1 MRYSDPPRI
10 VAMHLKAQQ
19 RKILEQKKAEER
31 LARSLEREVSG
42 RSLKKQLTKSS
53 HSFAT
58 LKRLEKTSLEPLR
71 RKHENRGER
80 KFLLRFST
88 EAARQSIQQHTT
100 PWRPSGKTPA
110 FPSAEDLLLQPP
122 PAPPLLPI
130 AIAEVEHGPEAAAE
144 LAAELAAAATV
155 PVNIREQVSLMLRG
169 FSEAEAYNHTMQ
181 VALRRRRRMLD
192 GAQAEHDDDA
202 DDDDDDE
209 HEVARKALLMALRGG
224 KVSRTLEQRR
234 VVDMFHRLG
243 CDPDGNVSKESV
255 RTFVLE
261 RATSSGLSD
270 ELAAVFAND
279 FDDVFEELWEELDV
293 DGDMK
298 VDFSELYKLLRS
310 GKRMQLRPE
319 LREGALG
326 DIGCAAQNA
335 ISLRRDKWERRAPSS
350 QLKEVS
356 VLELRHALLSGA
368 AKVIDLFRQLDE
380 DGDGAVSRLEFRRV
394 LPLMGYDASDTE
406 AIDDLFDDLDL
417 DGSGAIAYEELKEL
431 LTVDRLAE
439 RGIELAAVLQDGA
452 LGEIEVT
459 AKNKNSLRGGDV
471 TIRRGEGRE
480 ASIAALQTQLWS
492 TAGKVSDLFRAL
504 DKDGDGVVTQDEFA
518 RGMGQL
524 GFQTDEAVLTDI
536 FCSLDASG
544 DGSIEY
550 AELEELLRP
559 RAEIASYLQEGA
571 KDFMLTAKNKHDLR
585 PGGINLLEK
594 QEQERQAYATWLTE
608 QDAAAA
614 AELEAAATRL
624 QSLQRGRLGRRHRA
638 EGTPKDDNYADAHE
652 GAETAGEWQVA
663 CVIGEDAYAGISLTW
678 QPAGAPIGQGSRP
691 VTAQLRCSVHEQPL
705 ARVQLD
711 YVGETYVRLAC
722 AIEEGAA
729 ARLAV
734 DVL

>member
-1 MRYSDPPRI
+1 MITIRRRTVHTNNPLAQHIGRPPPVPLVLPPISHLGISEAEVADDIERSDESMAMRYSDPPRI

-224 KVSRTLEQRR
+224 KVSCSRPEALARAQTRHGQPRSHTDTHHPASRPHHLPRTLLEPSSHPKLSAHRASAYTTLRAPCWLPASASSMRPEGAQRSHRQPCAARGRPLRQVSRTLEQRR

-298 VDFSELYKLLRS
+298 VYARAQQQHAQAHASVSDEHPREHAWQHAQSMRFDGRGCSRSCFLHAAPRARGSLLYSPAPAVGDVTGGHCTLLTVAAVHRAPEPQVDFSELYKLLRS

-368 AKVIDLFRQLDE
+368 AKVCS
-380 DGDGAVSRLEFRRV
+380 A
-394 LPLMGYDASDTE
+394 
-406 AIDDLFDDLDL
+406 
-417 DGSGAIAYEELKEL
+417 
-431 LTVDRLAE
+431 LAPSPPPSS
-439 RGIELAAVLQDGA
+439 AAVPAQSSRGCASSSRPSASPQQPHFA
-452 LGEIEVT
+452 LHSRASTFCSRTPRLPETLIACETRNACV
-459 AKNKNSLRGGDV
+459 ASLSSLRPP
-471 TIRRGEGRE
+471 
-480 ASIAALQTQLWS
+480 
-492 TAGKVSDLFRAL
+492 
-504 DKDGDGVVTQDEFA
+504 
-518 RGMGQL
+518 
-524 GFQTDEAVLTDI
+524 AVM
-536 FCSLDASG
+536 SPWR
-544 DGSIEY
+544 
-550 AELEELLRP
+550 LLCP
-559 RAEIASYLQEGA
+559 
-571 KDFMLTAKNKHDLR
+571 
-585 PGGINLLEK
+585 
-594 QEQERQAYATWLTE
+594 
-608 QDAAAA
+608 
-614 AELEAAATRL
+614 
-624 QSLQRGRLGRRHRA
+624 
-638 EGTPKDDNYADAHE
+638 
-652 GAETAGEWQVA
+652 
-663 CVIGEDAYAGISLTW
+663 
-678 QPAGAPIGQGSRP
+678 
-691 VTAQLRCSVHEQPL
+691 
-705 ARVQLD
+705 
-711 YVGETYVRLAC
+711 
-722 AIEEGAA
+722 
-729 ARLAV
+729 
-734 DVL
+734 